1 MKIHFKHE
9 NGFFINERIFCE
21 VYCIPENESYD
32 ELLTQGWLPS
42 MEERSIW
49 YQSRSCRIC
58 LDNFE
63 ISKKRNLV
71 INKIQVTNSNN
82 YNYEL
87 IDEFFKNYY
96 QNIGYDIFDLYN
108 NCSEFF
114 NPKCV
119 TLYYDNKLVGIA
131 RYIENTDSNLFLNLS
146 YDLNLDRLSLGTN
159 MFYILSNITKQQN
172 KKYLYIYESYSD
184 TFSYKQKLPNVEI
197 WDGRQ
202 WTV

>member
-42 MEERSIW
+42 MEERGIW

-71 INKIQVTNSNN
+71 INKLQVTSSDNN
-82 YNYEL
+82 NYEL

-96 QNIGYDIFDLYN
+96 KNIGYDIFDLYN

-114 NPKCV
+114 NPKV
-119 TLYYDNKLVGIA
+119 ITLYYDNKLVGVA

-146 YDLNLDRLSLGTN
+146 YDLNLDKLSLGTN
-159 MFYILSNITKQQN
+159 MFYILSNITKKQN